1 MTTSS
6 PIPDV
11 SVVLVN
17 WNGLALTTAAIES
30 LLEGTRGVTYEVIVV
45 DNGSKDGSVSALSS
59 RFPAIRTIVNT
70 ANEGFG
76 RAVNQ
81 GFRIAGGRYLLT
93 LNNDT
98 RLLGDTVGESVR
110 YMEAHPEVG
119 ALGVLHYNADEG
131 RTVQPSAYNLPAPLA
146 DLLATAGLGR
156 LVRDDRLDPARE
168 GDVGWICGSYMM
180 IRRECLD
187 AVGLFDERFF
197 AYDEDIDW
205 CIRAQRAGWRIRFWP
220 GAALI
225 HLGGGVAPHMR
236 DKTFVHFR
244 SRLTF
249 LRKHHSAAIA
259 LIYYAG
265 MVAAMAAGGVLQCAR
280 VAAGR
285 ARWSDAAARWRRMAQ
300 FALLR
305 PGRLGG

>member
-1 MTTSS
+1 MSS
-6 PIPDV
+6 RRAAPDV

-17 WNGLALTTAAIES
+17 WNGLALTAAAIES
-30 LLEGTRGVTYEVIVV
+30 LFDGTRGVTYEVIVV
-45 DNGSKDGSVSALSS
+45 DNGSKDGSVTALAA
-59 RFPAIRTIVNT
+59 RFPSIRLIGNE

-81 GFRIAGGRYLLT
+81 GFRAAAGRYLLT

-110 YMEAHPEVG
+110 YLDRHAGVG
-119 ALGVLHYNADEG
+119 ALGVLHYNADEA
-131 RTVQPSAYNLPAPLA
+131 RTVQPSAYHLPAPLGE
-146 DLLATAGLGR
+146 LLALVGLRR
-156 LVRDDRLDPARE
+156 LAPADGFDPTRE
-168 GDVGWICGSYMM
+168 ADVGWICGSYMM
-180 IRRECLD
+180 IRRECLE
-187 AVGLFDERFF
+187 AVGMFDERFF

-205 CIRAQRAGWRIRFWP
+205 CIRAQRAGWSIRFWP
-220 GAALI
+220 GAALV

-259 LIYYAG
+259 LAYYVT
-265 MVAAMAAGGVLQCAR
+265 MVAAMAVGGLLQCAR
-280 VAAGR
+280 VLAGT
-285 ARWSDAAARWRRMAQ
+285 ARWSDAAARWRRVAQ
-300 FALLR
+300 FALLK